1 MKKIKDIV
9 KNIGECFK
17 GTNIYT
23 AGVGAYYEFQKVDI
37 TCDAQSVYDTYSN
50 DLDGYV
56 EEQLSENLGFNAD
69 RLIRLHG
76 TIKENY
82 VKSLNELSEFDSS
95 FDSDY
100 AKYIED
106 NSYIDKLN
114 TMDEADRKIE
124 LAGMKD
130 KVRNTII
137 TNVDRAKEE
146 YDVSLDRMINYES
159 MRDFIKETAE
169 ARLNEIRNNIEKNN
183 ELDDKINKIKSYE
196 KKSVFDATKMVTSKA
211 FSSVSN
217 KCNIIKESTL
227 AIASKTKQFSKNKM
241 SFIFGNKIEKIEETK
256 LENTEAKDAVK
267 EDNIDM
273 SLLYMVGDTYAN
285 LLEENRILKE
295 DLSKERENNKKY
307 RDMINQMSGESLKN
321 KEITSEKLN
330 EKDSLEEKADVV
342 HEEHENTHP
351 EEFVNNDVDTN
362 TLNDDSNKLDE
373 FESLKN
379 DVRNLT
385 QMVNKL
391 TDALNNNIKANVAAM
406 SEAKE
411 STCKFGVK
419 SKLFDDVSVESNNSM
434 NLEDVYDNENIKDK
448 FIQTENIRDEFS
460 QIKDAKEEFVSED
473 VANNLDNDS
482 DLEIYSLNDIDIK
495 DGDIDCDF
503 MGL

>member
-1 MKKIKDIV
+1 M
-9 KNIGECFK
+9 
-17 GTNIYT
+17 
-23 AGVGAYYEFQKVDI
+23 
-37 TCDAQSVYDTYSN
+37 
-50 DLDGYV
+50 
-56 EEQLSENLGFNAD
+56 
-69 RLIRLHG
+69 
-76 TIKENY
+76 
-82 VKSLNELSEFDSS
+82 
-95 FDSDY
+95 
-100 AKYIED
+100 
-106 NSYIDKLN
+106 
-114 TMDEADRKIE
+114 
-124 LAGMKD
+124 
-130 KVRNTII
+130 
-137 TNVDRAKEE
+137 
-146 YDVSLDRMINYES
+146 
-159 MRDFIKETAE
+159 
-169 ARLNEIRNNIEKNN
+169 
-183 ELDDKINKIKSYE
+183 DDKINKIKSYE

-227 AIASKTKQFSKNKM
+227 AIASKAKQFSKNKM

-267 EDNIDM
+267 ENNIDM

-330 EKDSLEEKADVV
+330 EKDSLEEKADVI